1 MSPPPP
7 RTDLEEMV
15 VMTVTEAGIDVPSVI
30 IVSASEVG
38 SRSGGLLRALA
49 SGMVV
54 RVDDLRLKRTVGWL
68 SAEPPAS
75 VAGLAGLPAPGEAAD
90 RLPPDELPS

>member
-1 MSPPPP
+1 
-7 RTDLEEMV
+7 
-15 VMTVTEAGIDVPSVI
+15 MTVAAEPDTDMPGVL

-38 SRSGGLLRALA
+38 ARSGGLLCALA

-54 RVDDLRLKRTVGWL
+54 RIDDLRLRQTVGWL

-75 VAGLAGLPAPGEAAD
+75 AAGLTGLPLPGEVSD
-90 RLPPDELPS
+90 VPPGDVA